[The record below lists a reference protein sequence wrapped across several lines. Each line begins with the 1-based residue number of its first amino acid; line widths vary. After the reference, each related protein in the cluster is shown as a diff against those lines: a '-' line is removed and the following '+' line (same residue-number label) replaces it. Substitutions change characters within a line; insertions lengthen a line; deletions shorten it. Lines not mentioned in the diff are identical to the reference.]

1 MFHEFPRVGVQLTAF
16 IQWAFCLCGWPPI
29 FVSPFQ
35 WLHEY
40 GLLFVELWPFF
51 RVFLIIIYYYFYLNF
66 ITIFFREFQPI
77 MSALDNNSLLSDQDT
92 NQFLVLTGIE
102 PQTSYTTIKD
112 FISFYNNLTI
122 KSWWI
127 WILRYFRRFQNIFI
141 CHCSDLLYVLSGE
154 IIQIRDVPLKNI
166 KKYHLN

>member
-1 MFHEFPRVGVQLTAF
+1 MGLSVKILCISRSRWMFHEFPRVGVQLTAF

-35 WLHEY
+35 WLH
-40 GLLFVELWPFF
+40 
-51 RVFLIIIYYYFYLNF
+51 
-66 ITIFFREFQPI
+66 
-77 MSALDNNSLLSDQDT
+77 DT

-102 PQTSYTTIKD
+102 PQISYTTIKD
-112 FISFYNNLTI
+112 FTSFYNNLTI